1 MRRGTK
7 ELLTYL
13 LLNHHVDVAQ
23 VSENLDQTREE
34 IKSYIEEI
42 NQSLKSES
50 IWMDHQMISMTERCR
65 ECCYRLLTEKEQ
77 QLFSYYEAN
86 LRRQLIMIQLL
97 MDGRYLSLQA
107 LADYVYVSKNTML
120 SDFKHIKS
128 ELHQLQIQLD
138 YSRKAGY
145 AISGSEFLIRNLLG
159 KLIRDVIKTPYGK
172 FILDEKKLI
181 MVSEIFLLK
190 KRLEKVEADLQITFT
205 DEQLEELPY
214 ILFGIVKRAEITNIT
229 WSFKIEKYD
238 IKNTREYP
246 IIKEMFWGYDFL
258 NETDLLYLS
267 LQVLASNLVESAL
280 LFSDSEEIA
289 FAVDDFTAR
298 LENHFA
304 TEIIRKGEF
313 KEKVM
318 LHIRPAIYRNLLG
331 FQINNTLTEQFIA
344 EYTTTFR
351 IVEKASEPFATL
363 VGHKWSK
370 EEMVYLSMIVLGWMY
385 QTEETEQKVF
395 KAAILCQS
403 GTSISKLL
411 LENLKGM
418 FPTIDFQGA
427 FAVRQLAQVE
437 QDVDFL
443 FTTVPIQTDVTV
455 FVVPSILDKASRKLL
470 RCQVEKTI
478 DLDIEKKTRVLM
490 AMLRDSIPSE
500 NIPRVTEQLERFFGQ
515 KEFEE
520 QSVDMLD
527 TLRLEAQNICI
538 WEEAMRWSE
547 LVIRS
552 FMPLYRRGS
561 VTQNYITTCE
571 MIFYENYQ
579 HMVIG
584 PGIYLPHAKPQA
596 GVQRA
601 DIQLHIVK
609 RGMLNPSGE
618 QVQMMVALAPSRR
631 NRHIP
636 LLLKMN
642 EVFLEPEK
650 LQFILT
656 SENRTEIAEMIERG

>member
-13 LLNHHVDVAQ
+13 MLNHHVDVAQ
-23 VSENLDQTREE
+23 VSKNLDQTREE

-42 NQSLKSES
+42 NQALKSEA
-50 IWMDHQMISMTERCR
+50 IWLDYQIISMTERCR
-65 ECCYRLLTEKEQ
+65 EDCYRLLTGKEQ
-77 QLFSYYEAN
+77 RLFSYYEVN
-86 LRRQLIMIQLL
+86 LRKQLIMIQLL

-120 SDFKHIKS
+120 SDFKRIKS

-190 KRLEKVEADLQITFT
+190 KRLEKVENDLQITFT

-214 ILFGIVKRAEITNIT
+214 ILFGIIKRAEITNIT

-258 NETDLLYLS
+258 SETDLLYLS

-304 TEIIRKGEF
+304 TEIVRKGEF

-351 IVEKASEPFATL
+351 MVEKASAPFAKL

-427 FAVRQLAQVE
+427 FAIRQLPQVE

-455 FVVPSILDKASRKLL
+455 FVVPSILDKASRKIL
-470 RCQVEKTI
+470 RYQVERTI
-478 DLDIEKKTRVLM
+478 DLDIEKKTKALM

-500 NIPRVTEQLERFFGQ
+500 NIPRVTERLEQFFGQ
-515 KEFEE
+515 KDLEDPP
-520 QSVDMLD
+520 VDMVDVLQMK
-527 TLRLEAQNICI
+527 AQNICI
-538 WEEAMRWSE
+538 WKDAVRWNE
-547 LVIRS
+547 LVVRS
-552 FMPLYRRGS
+552 FIPLYHRGS
-561 VTQNYITTCE
+561 VTQNYIKACE
-571 MIFYENYQ
+571 AIFYENYQ

-601 DIQLHIVK
+601 DIQLHIMK
-609 RGMLNPSGE
+609 SGMLNPSGE
-618 QVQMMVALAPSRR
+618 RVQMMVALAPSRQ

-650 LQFILT
+650 LQFILA
-656 SENRTEIAEMIERG
+656 SESRTEIAEMIERG

>member
-1 MRRGTK
+1 MKRGTK
-7 ELLTYL
+7 DLLTYL
-13 LLNHHVDVAQ
+13 LLNHHVDVAH
-23 VSENLDQTREE
+23 VSKNLHQTPNE
-34 IKSYIEEI
+34 IKKNIEEI
-42 NQSLKSES
+42 NRSLKSEP
-50 IWMDHQMISMTERCR
+50 ILMEHQVISMTERCR
-65 ECCYRLLTEKEQ
+65 EDCYRLLTEKEQ
-77 QLFSYYEAN
+77 QLFSYYEGD

-128 ELHQLQIQLD
+128 RLNQLQIQLD

-159 KLIRDVIKTPYGK
+159 KLIRDVMKTPYGK
-172 FILDEKKLI
+172 FILDEKRLI
-181 MVSEIFLLK
+181 TVSEVFLLK
-190 KRLEKVEADLQITFT
+190 KRLEKVEKDLQITFT

-214 ILFGIVKRAEITNIT
+214 ILFGIIKRAEIANIA

-238 IKNTREYP
+238 IKNTHEYP
-246 IIKEMFWGYDFL
+246 IIREMFWGYDFL

-289 FAVDDFTAR
+289 FAVDDFTVR
-298 LENHFA
+298 LENYFA

-331 FQINNTLTEQFIA
+331 FQINNTLTEQFIE
-344 EYTTTFR
+344 EYTTMFR
-351 IVEKASEPFATL
+351 IVEKASEPFAEL
-363 VGHKWSK
+363 VGHQWSK

-385 QTEETEQKVF
+385 QTEETEQKIF
-395 KAAILCQS
+395 RAAILCQS

-437 QDVDFL
+437 RDVDFL

-455 FVVPSILDKASRKLL
+455 FVVPSILDKESRKIL
-470 RCQVEKTI
+470 RCQVEQTI
-478 DLDIEKKTRVLM
+478 DMDIEKKTKALM

-500 NIPRVTEQLERFFGQ
+500 NIPQVTEKLERFFGQ
-515 KEFEE
+515 KDFE
-520 QSVDMLD
+520 VRPLDMSD
-527 TLRLEAQNICI
+527 TLRIEAQNICI
-538 WEEAMRWSE
+538 WKDAARWNE
-547 LVIRS
+547 LVVRS
-552 FMPLYRRGS
+552 FMPLLQRGS
-561 VTQNYITTCE
+561 VTQNYVATCE

-579 HMVIG
+579 QMVIG

-609 RGMLNPSGE
+609 RGMCNPSGE
-618 QVQMMVALAPSRR
+618 YVQMMIALAPSGR

-642 EVFLEPEK
+642 EVFLQPEK
-650 LQFILT
+650 LQFILA
-656 SENRTEIAEMIERG
+656 SENRAEIAEMIERG